1 MGQKRL
7 GQIIREA
14 REKAGLSQEELARRV
29 GLTQGALSF
38 IERGVVEPRLSTLLR
53 LFDALGLSPEVLKN
67 QEAPHA

>member
-1 MGQKRL
+1 MRQKHL

-14 REKAGLSQEELARRV
+14 REKAGLSQEELAQRV

-38 IERGVVEPRLSTLLR
+38 IERGLVEPRLSTLLR

>member
-1 MGQKRL
+1 MRQKHL

-14 REKAGLSQEELARRV
+14 REKAGLSQEELAQRV

-38 IERGVVEPRLSTLLR
+38 IERGLVEPRLSTLLQ

-67 QEAPHA
+67 QEASHA

>member
-7 GQIIREA
+7 GKIIREA

-53 LFDALGLSPEVLKN
+53 LFDALGLSPEVLKDR
-67 QEAPHA
+67 EAPHA

>member
-1 MGQKRL
+1 MRQKHL

-14 REKAGLSQEELARRV
+14 REKAGLSQEELAQRV

-38 IERGVVEPRLSTLLR
+38 IERGLVEPRLSTLLR

-67 QEAPHA
+67 QEASHA